1 MKINYRLGPLGFMAF
16 DKNGQDFNSNWGIQ
30 DQILALEWVN
40 THIEQFGGDP
50 NRITIAGCDAGG
62 QSVLIHA
69 TGEIE
74 VQS

>member
-1 MKINYRLGPLGFMAF
+1 MAF
-16 DKNGQDFNSNWGIQ
+16 DKNGQEFNSNWGIQ

-50 NRITIAGCDAGG
+50 NRITIAGCGAGG

-69 TGEIE
+69 TGEIQ